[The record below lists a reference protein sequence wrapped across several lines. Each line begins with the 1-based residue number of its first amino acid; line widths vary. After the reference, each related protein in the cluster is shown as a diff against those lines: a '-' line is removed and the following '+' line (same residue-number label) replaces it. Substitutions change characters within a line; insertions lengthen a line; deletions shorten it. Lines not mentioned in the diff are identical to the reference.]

1 MSDTSLTI
9 PKIPK
14 LENSE
19 NYEFLRQAGIQY
31 IQKLSG
37 RIWTDYNRHDPG
49 ISIHELL
56 CYAITDLGY
65 RTSFEIPDLLAID
78 KNATPVEDL
87 ADFYTAAEILP
98 VNPTSEIDIRKLIID
113 IAGVKNAWLITAKD
127 SEYPVYYDHKNCE
140 LTIDPAKG
148 DKLIPLQGLYN
159 ILVEYEKDDKDK
171 EFYDAIKMQIR
182 ATVMAHRNLCEDLL
196 SITAIGYEDIAVC
209 ADIEVRQDVDIDSVQ
224 AKIYKIL
231 IDYFSPSASFY
242 TLEEMLEGE
251 PDKKDAVTGEV
262 LTWKRKPKTMDE
274 IFEGPLLKHGFIDD
288 DELATAD
295 LRTELHVSDV
305 INSIMDID
313 GVIAVKTIS
322 FLKYID
328 GNVIEVQD
336 WVMSLGILLAPRLS
350 RDKSK
355 FTFYKGVLPYFAH
368 KESVDH
374 ELRELQQRNEAFRKA
389 GHKRDLPVPEGEFRS
404 LTEYFPVQNDFP
416 LVYGIGEIGLSGT
429 VTDKR
434 QAQAKQLKAY
444 LLLFE
449 QILTN
454 YLAQLANLK
463 KLFSS
468 TSSVTRLPNKTFVYD
483 SEKNRTYF
491 TQRLKEIRMFQEK
504 EIIVALLTSTDRD
517 DREKFRN
524 QLIDLFDS
532 KYFILIEWMTET
544 NATRIAAW
552 RAELN
557 ILFENSE
564 YDLTA
569 LETLR
574 TTDAL
579 AFSMKRAEII
589 KTIYD
594 DVRKELTGTNYT
606 KALNEMA
613 ETAAIFID
621 RRNRF
626 LDHLM
631 ARFCEDM
638 TDYSLNVHRMMNDKE
653 QSGLRLINDK
663 EVFLSDYNIFSR
675 DRGKGFNYKY
685 PHPPAG
691 NPPPGNPN
699 HVSNGIWNTDN
710 VSGMKHRIV
719 RLLGMDEHKRRTLAT
734 ELLTIK
740 LKMISSE
747 ATWHVELADPNHK
760 TTVLMNSLDYDTEE
774 CAESTLLYMLHEG
787 DNEEKYAI
795 KGSAGNYYYVLYN
808 DCDDA
813 EVIAKS
819 QKTDFLTVEKC
830 NEEMQRVIQFF
841 RDHCDVE
848 SFHLVEHILL
858 RPRTNLDIPL
868 PGCVSCKT
876 TTTPVSDEHIPE
888 YLFHIRLLT
897 QEERDKSPMHPR
909 QKRKD
914 RWKFELRDRDGKIIL
929 NSEGYVDLN
938 GCTNGID
945 SLRQHGTSKPN
956 YHVSK
961 SKTYRGFSL
970 FADNGQLI
978 GKSKNYPDTAARDEE
993 INKLITFFAFKNDT
1007 WHMEDAA
1014 SESEFFC
1021 GEDDDP
1027 YSFQLSVILPAWPT
1041 RFRNIAFRQFIERT
1055 IRLETPAHIHPK
1067 VCWVN
1072 LDQMRKFERAYRK
1085 WVGGMVTNDIPNPHT
1100 SRKLIKALYSL
1111 DNVYPAALL
1120 HSCDD
1125 ISSNEPQVILDY
1137 TSLGNL

>member
-56 CYAITDLGY
+56 CYALTDLGY

-78 KNATPVEDL
+78 KDATPVEAL
-87 ADFYTAAEILP
+87 AGFFTAAEILP
-98 VNPTSEIDIRKLIID
+98 VNPTSEIDLRKLVID
-113 IAGVKNAWLITAKD
+113 TPGVRNAWIITAKD
-127 SEYPVYYDHKNCE
+127 SEYPVYFDHKNCE
-140 LTIDPAKG
+140 LTIDPLKG

-159 ILVEYEKDDKDK
+159 ILLEYEKDDKGK
-171 EFYDAIKMQIR
+171 EFYDTINAEVR
-182 ATVMAHRNLCEDLL
+182 AAVMSHRNLCEDLL
-196 SITAIGYEDIAVC
+196 SITAVGYEDIAVC
-209 ADIEVRQDVDIDSVQ
+209 ADIEVKQYADIDVVQ

-231 IDYFSPSASFY
+231 IDYFTPSANFY

-251 PDKKDAVTGEV
+251 ADKKDELTGEV
-262 LTWKRKPKTMDE
+262 LTWKRAPKSIDE

-288 DELATAD
+288 DELADAD
-295 LRTELHVSDV
+295 LRAELHVSDV
-305 INSIMDID
+305 INSIMDVD

-322 FLKYID
+322 FLKYLD
-328 GNVIEVQD
+328 GEVTDVQD
-336 WVMSLGILLAPRLS
+336 WIMPLGQLHAPRLS

-355 FTFYKGVLPYFAH
+355 FIFYKGVLPYMAH
-368 KESVDH
+368 KESVDQ
-374 ELRELQQRNEAFRKA
+374 ELRELQQTNEAFRKT
-389 GHKRDLPVPEGEFRS
+389 GHTRDLPVPEGEFRS
-404 LTEYFPVQNDFP
+404 LTDYYPVQNDFP
-416 LVYGIGEIGLSGT
+416 LVYGIGEIGLSGS
-429 VTDKR
+429 VTEKR

-449 QILTN
+449 QILAN

-463 KLFSS
+463 RLFSIDP
-468 TSSVTRLPNKTFVYD
+468 TITKLANKTFAYD
-483 SEKNRTYF
+483 GEKNRTYY
-491 TQRLKEIRMFQEK
+491 TQQLKEIRMFQEK
-504 EIIVALLTSTDRD
+504 EVIVSLLTSTDRD
-517 DREKFRN
+517 ARDEYRN
-524 QLIDLFDS
+524 QLIDLFDF
-532 KYFILIEWMTET
+532 KYLLLIEWMTET
-544 NATRIAAW
+544 DGARIAAW
-552 RAELN
+552 RTQLDEL
-557 ILFENSE
+557 FADGE
-564 YDLTA
+564 YDIAALEALRGTAAFSVKRTA
-569 LETLR
+569 L
-574 TTDAL
+574 
-579 AFSMKRAEII
+579 I
-589 KTIYD
+589 KEIYD
-594 DVRKELTGTNYT
+594 DVNDELTGKHYE

-613 ETAAIFID
+613 ETESIFID

-626 LDHLM
+626 MDHLM
-631 ARFCEDM
+631 ARFCEQM
-638 TDYSLNVHRMMNDKE
+638 TDYSLIVKQMMNDE
-653 QSGLRLINDK
+653 TQSGMRLINDK
-663 EVFLSDYNIFSR
+663 ERFLSDYTIFSR

-685 PHPPAG
+685 PHPPVG
-691 NPPPGNPN
+691 NPM

-734 ELLTIK
+734 EFLTIK
-740 LKMISSE
+740 LEVILGESM
-747 ATWHVELADPNHK
+747 WHVALADPLHPSV
-760 TTVLMNSLDYDTEE
+760 TLMTSLKYDTEE

-787 DNEEKYAI
+787 DNENKYEI
-795 KGSAGNYYYVLYN
+795 KGAPGNYYYVLNN
-808 DCDDA
+808 DCDDV
-813 EVIAKS
+813 EVIATS
-819 QKTDFLTVEKC
+819 VKTNFLTREKC
-830 NEEMQRVIQFF
+830 DEEMQRVIQFF
-841 RDHCDVE
+841 RDNCDVE

-868 PGCVSCKT
+868 PGCVTCAT
-876 TTTPVSDEHIPE
+876 GTIPVSEKNIPA

-914 RWKFELRDRDGKIIL
+914 RWKFELHDRDGKIIL
-929 NSEGYVDLN
+929 NSEGYVELN

-945 SLRQHGTSKPN
+945 SLRQHGISKSN
-956 YHVSK
+956 YHLSK
-961 SKTYRGFSL
+961 SKTFRGFSL

-978 GKSKNYPDTAARDEE
+978 AKSKNYPDAATRDEE
-993 INKLITFFAFKNDT
+993 LHKLISFFAYKDDV
-1007 WHMEDAA
+1007 WHTEDAA
-1014 SESEFFC
+1014 SEEMVYC
-1021 GEDDDP
+1021 GDDDDP

-1041 RFRNIAFRQFIERT
+1041 RFRNIAFRQFIEKT

-1067 VCWVN
+1067 ICWVD
-1072 LDQMRKFERAYRK
+1072 LEQMRKFEHAYKK
-1085 WVGGMVTNDIPNPHT
+1085 WVGGMITNDIPNPHT
-1100 SRKLIKALYSL
+1100 SRKLIKALYNL

>member
-65 RTSFEIPDLLAID
+65 RTSFDIPDLLAVD
-78 KNATPVEDL
+78 KNAIPVEAL

-98 VNPTSEIDIRKLIID
+98 VNPTSEIDIRKLVID
-113 IAGVKNAWLITAKD
+113 TPGVRNAWIITAQD
-127 SEYPVYYDHKNCE
+127 SEYPVYFDHKNCG

-159 ILVEYEKDDKDK
+159 ILLEYEKDDKAK
-171 EFYDAIKMQIR
+171 EFYDAINTEVR
-182 ATVMAHRNLCEDLL
+182 AAVMSHRNLCEDLL
-196 SITAIGYEDIAVC
+196 SITAVGYEDIAVC
-209 ADIEVRQDVDIDSVQ
+209 ADIEVRQDVDIDLVQ

-231 IDYFSPSASFY
+231 IDYFTPSANFY

-251 PDKKDAVTGEV
+251 AEKTDAVTGEV
-262 LTWKRKPKTMDE
+262 LLWKRSPKSMDE

-288 DELATAD
+288 EELAEAD

-322 FLKYID
+322 FLKYLD
-328 GNVIEVQD
+328 GEVSDVQD
-336 WVMSLGILLAPRLS
+336 WVMPLGKLLAPRLS

-355 FTFYKGVLPYFAH
+355 FIFYKGILPYMAH
-368 KESVDH
+368 KESVDQ
-374 ELRELQQRNEAFRKA
+374 ELRELQQKNEAFRKT
-389 GHKRDLPVPEGEFRS
+389 GHTRDLPVPQGEFRS
-404 LTEYFPVQNDFP
+404 LTDYYPVQNDFP
-416 LVYGIGEIGLSGT
+416 LVYGIGEIGLSGS
-429 VTDKR
+429 VTEKR

-449 QILTN
+449 QILAN

-468 TSSVTRLPNKTFVYD
+468 EASVERLPDKTFAYD
-483 SEKNRTYF
+483 NEKNRTYF
-491 TQRLKEIRMFQEK
+491 IQKLKEIRMFQEK
-504 EIIVALLTSTDRD
+504 EVIVSLLTSSDRD
-517 DREKFRN
+517 KREEYRN
-524 QLIDLFDS
+524 ELIDLFDY

-544 NATRIAAW
+544 NVSRIASW
-552 RAELN
+552 RTKLN
-557 ILFENSE
+557 VLFADGEF
-564 YDLTA
+564 DLTA
-569 LETLR
+569 LEAIRGTAAFTAKR
-574 TTDAL
+574 TAL
-579 AFSMKRAEII
+579 I
-589 KTIYD
+589 KEIYD
-594 DVRKELTGTNYT
+594 DVTDELTGTHYE
-606 KALNEMA
+606 KALNEMV
-613 ETAAIFID
+613 ETEAVFID
-621 RRNRF
+621 RRNRI

-631 ARFCEDM
+631 ARFCEQM
-638 TDYSLNVHRMMNDKE
+638 TDYTLIVKQMMKDE
-653 QSGLRLINDK
+653 SQSGMRLINDK
-663 EVFLSDYNIFSR
+663 ERFLSDYNIFSR

-685 PHPPAG
+685 PHPPSP
-691 NPPPGNPN
+691 NPL
-699 HVSNGIWNTDN
+699 HLSNGIWNTDN

-734 ELLTIK
+734 EFLTIK
-740 LKMISSE
+740 LEVILGESMWYV
-747 ATWHVELADPNHK
+747 AFADPLHPSV
-760 TTVLMNSLDYDTEE
+760 TLMTSLKYDTEE
-774 CAESTLLYMLHEG
+774 CAESTLLYILHEG
-787 DNEEKYAI
+787 DNENKYEI
-795 KGSAGNYYYVLYN
+795 KGTPGAFYYVLNN
-808 DCDDA
+808 DCEDV
-813 EVIAKS
+813 EVIATS
-819 QKTDFLTVEKC
+819 VKTNFATREAC
-830 NEEMQRVIQFF
+830 NTEVQRVIQFF
-841 RDHCDVE
+841 RDNCDVE

-868 PGCVSCKT
+868 PGCVTCAT
-876 TTTPVSDEHIPE
+876 TATTAVSSDHIPH

-897 QEERDKSPMHPR
+897 QEERDKSPMHPK

-914 RWKFELRDRDGKIIL
+914 RWKFELHDQDGKIIL
-929 NSEGYVDLN
+929 NSEGYADLN

-945 SLRQHGTSKPN
+945 SLRQHGISKPN
-956 YHVSK
+956 YHLSK
-961 SKTYRGFSL
+961 SKTFRGFSL

-978 GKSKNYPDTAARDEE
+978 AKSKNYPDTAKRDAE
-993 INKLITFFAFKNDT
+993 INKLITFLAYKDDT
-1007 WHMEDAA
+1007 WQMEDAA
-1014 SESEFFC
+1014 SEADFYC
-1021 GEDDDP
+1021 GDDDDP

-1041 RFRNIAFRQFIERT
+1041 RFRNIAFRQFVEKT

-1067 VCWVN
+1067 ICWVN
-1072 LDQMRKFERAYRK
+1072 LEQMRKFERAYKK
-1085 WVGGMVTNDIPNPHT
+1085 WVGGMITNDMPNPHT
-1100 SRKLIKALYSL
+1100 SRRLIKALYSL